1 MSTSNSTSMA
11 QTGAPTSSPSTAIS
25 QKVRRMALLWM
36 VTALLVFTLMVLAG
50 IAMRATQGGD
60 AVLSDEL
67 FYAAMTLHGLGMS
80 GTLFV
85 SGLVIGWVLLAPH
98 VKAFLGLQ
106 WVVFGLVLV
115 GTAGLVVATVI
126 GHFAA
131 GWYLLYPLPF
141 VNPTWPSWSTILA
154 VGSLIALGVAWLIA
168 ECGLLFAIIE
178 RYGLSNALGW
188 QYLAGSEPAVK
199 IPPAVLICTISL
211 IAGIVATMAGAALL
225 FLYAGEWFNPEITYN
240 PLLMKNLVFLFG
252 HTIVNI
258 TMYFGIAAV
267 YEYVPEFSRRP
278 WVTNRLVVISW
289 NLTLIFVLTAY
300 FHHLY
305 MDYVQ
310 PGALQE
316 LGQIVSYIS
325 VLPATAVTLFGL
337 ISQVYRSGLVW
348 KFVPLALFLALVG
361 WTIGGFAAVVD
372 STITVNLIFHNTLW
386 VPAHF
391 HTYFL
396 MGYVIILF
404 AFIYKLIDATS
415 ERTAKTAL
423 LVMSIGGYGFLLM
436 FYLGGM
442 WSVPRRYAGYAN
454 ISMEG
459 LAALGQRLAAWGAIF
474 AAVFLLGLVVYFGA
488 LMLGGRRAG
497 ARAARRPV

>member
-1 MSTSNSTSMA
+1 MSTTNSASVGQTSA
-11 QTGAPTSSPSTAIS
+11 ATGSPNAIP
-25 QKVRRMALLWM
+25 QAVTRMALLWM

-60 AVLSDEL
+60 AILSDEL
-67 FYAAMTLHGLGMS
+67 FYAVMTLHGLGMS

-85 SGLVIGWVLLAPH
+85 TGLVIGWVLLAPY
-98 VKAFLGLQ
+98 VKTFLGLQ

-115 GTAGLVVATVI
+115 GTAGLVVATVV

-141 VNPTWPSWSTILA
+141 VNPTWPGWSTILA
-154 VGSLIALGVAWLIA
+154 VTSLIALGVAWLVA
-168 ECGLLFAIIE
+168 QCALLFAIIQ
-178 RYGLSNALGW
+178 RYGLGNALGW

-225 FLYAGEWFNPEITYN
+225 FLYAGEWFNPDITYN

-258 TMYFGIAAV
+258 TMYFGLAAV
-267 YEYVPEFSRRP
+267 YQYMPEFSRRP
-278 WVTNRLVVISW
+278 WVTNRIVAVSW

-305 MDYVQ
+305 MDFVQ
-310 PGALQE
+310 PGALQY
-316 LGQIVSYIS
+316 LGQIMSFGS
-325 VLPATAVTLFGL
+325 VVPATAVTLFGL

-348 KFVPLALFLALVG
+348 RFVPLALFLALVG
-361 WTIGGFAAVVD
+361 WTIGGFAALVD
-372 STITVNLIFHNTLW
+372 STIAVNLIFHNTLW

-396 MGYVIILF
+396 MGYVLILF
-404 AFIYKLIDATS
+404 AFSYKLINATS
-415 ERTAKTAL
+415 ERLAKTAL
-423 LVMSIGGYGFLLM
+423 VVMTVGGYGFLLM

-442 WSVPRRYAGYAN
+442 WSVPRRYASYAS

-459 LAALGQRLAAWGAIF
+459 LAALGQKLATLGAVF
-474 AAVFLLGLVVYFGA
+474 SAVFLLGLIVYFAA
-488 LMLGGRRAG
+488 LMLGGRRAE
-497 ARAARRPV
+497 ARARRPV